1 MTSCSRTG
9 WWPVACRAIHNSAS
23 VDSSSL
29 RVPAVMLR
37 QLLNCRPTWEVARRL
52 LPTVVVDQA
61 ARCVSD
67 QLFDWFTALQQVPRT
82 SGVVR

>member
-1 MTSCSRTG
+1 
-9 WWPVACRAIHNSAS
+9 
-23 VDSSSL
+23 
-29 RVPAVMLR
+29 MLR